1 LRRGRR
7 HGLQR
12 DPPDRGRAATRPL
25 GARRGLDAP
34 RLVLRRRGDL
44 EAAADRDRRPPRLHR
59 PHRPDPRRRPGA
71 VGQRGR
77 RRRDGDA
84 ASARALRRRERGA
97 AARVRAERRL
107 LRRDR
112 TVGLPAQA
120 AVRDASPG
128 GAVRGPAVGRRRGPL
143 HRARDPRRP
152 RAAHLPGGVALH
164 GRPRPGARLRHQS
177 ELGGRAR
184 AARRRRSRRR
194 PVEPPAVGVRLRRVR
209 PRAGHKPRHRHPV
222 RARRCHLHR
231 AREHAEARRRGR
243 GARPVSVAPVELRGL
258 RKTYG
263 ELIAVDDVTLTVRPG
278 DIFGYLGPNGAGKTT
293 SLRMMLGL
301 IAPTA
306 GNVRLFGE
314 DPIADPVAALADVA
328 GFVEEPAFY
337 PYLTGRRNL
346 EMLAA
351 LDGGDGERIDEVLR
365 LVELDGRA
373 GDRVRGY
380 SHGMRQRLGLAAA
393 LMRSPKLLLLDEPTT
408 GLDPAGM
415 RDMRDMVR
423 RLAGEGITIVLSTH
437 LMSEVEQLCNR
448 LAIIQLG
455 RIRYEGELADL
466 VARSDGRYRLDAT
479 DPARA
484 AEICRAIPGI
494 RDVAAEDGSVWFAA
508 DADAAA
514 SVSVRLAQDGIGVRA
529 LVPGGRSLEERF
541 FEITEGAG

>member
-1 LRRGRR
+1 M
-7 HGLQR
+7 
-12 DPPDRGRAATRPL
+12 
-25 GARRGLDAP
+25 
-34 RLVLRRRGDL
+34 
-44 EAAADRDRRPPRLHR
+44 
-59 PHRPDPRRRPGA
+59 
-71 VGQRGR
+71 
-77 RRRDGDA
+77 
-84 ASARALRRRERGA
+84 
-97 AARVRAERRL
+97 
-107 LRRDR
+107 
-112 TVGLPAQA
+112 
-120 AVRDASPG
+120 
-128 GAVRGPAVGRRRGPL
+128 
-143 HRARDPRRP
+143 
-152 RAAHLPGGVALH
+152 
-164 GRPRPGARLRHQS
+164 
-177 ELGGRAR
+177 
-184 AARRRRSRRR
+184 
-194 PVEPPAVGVRLRRVR
+194 
-209 PRAGHKPRHRHPV
+209 
-222 RARRCHLHR
+222 
-231 AREHAEARRRGR
+231 
-243 GARPVSVAPVELRGL
+243 SVAPVELRGL

-263 ELIAVDDVTLTVRPG
+263 ELVAVDDVTLTVRPG
-278 DIFGYLGPNGAGKTT
+278 DVFGYLGPNGAGKTT

-306 GNVRLFGE
+306 GDVRLFGE

-373 GDRVRGY
+373 GDRVGGY

-423 RLAGEGITIVLSTH
+423 RLAGEGITILLSTH

-484 AEICRAIPGI
+484 AEICRALPGI

-541 FEITEGAG
+541 FEITEGDG